1 MVKAVLSSEII
12 ELFFLLLIHLFL
24 AVLFLLLPGRWAGTK
39 HQPPAALQ
47 RKKRCAHQCCVG
59 IARLNHAAKA
69 ASCCQ
74 ALLLRG
80 AVAPRCLF
88 SRQVSV
94 GFSVRKRVS
103 ST

>member
-24 AVLFLLLPGRWAGTK
+24 AVLFLLLPGRWAGTE